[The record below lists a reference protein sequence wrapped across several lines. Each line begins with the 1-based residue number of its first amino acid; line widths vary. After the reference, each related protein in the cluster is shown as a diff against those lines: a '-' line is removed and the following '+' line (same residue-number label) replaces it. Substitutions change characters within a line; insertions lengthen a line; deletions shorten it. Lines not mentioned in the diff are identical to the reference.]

1 MASDPLLAALDADLI
16 ESLCE
21 SAIDVRILGGE
32 WLFHSGD
39 PGSDI
44 YVIKSGRL
52 EVIRESTGE
61 VLRVLTAGSVV
72 GELAPLMT
80 TARTAGVRAQRD
92 SHLLRIPADEFL
104 ARLRSDNAA
113 SLNIATRLARI
124 VQSSRP
130 RERTERSAAGVVA
143 VLQCHGGVMGSP
155 VRSRFEQLMAK
166 LTATRVIDQ
175 QSVDQRAGRSE
186 IAMEL
191 DARIDEAES
200 MGKVVLLFGQ
210 ADEPL
215 SGTWNH
221 YCARQADRMVLVA
234 DPSLPLP
241 EAEKFLIG
249 CDLVFLRPPAPAEL
263 TDWLDALVP
272 RSHTVAVSEDQYFGL
287 APLVRRILGR
297 STGLVLAGGGARNFA
312 HVGVIEVLLDAG
324 LAIDRVGG
332 CSIGALIGALFALGV
347 APADMIEILRHELVQ
362 RNALNRV
369 VVSLA
374 TLPLRPFLGPE
385 EARTLHGSLRSL
397 FADLLLEELPR
408 PMYTN
413 TVDLP
418 TGEIQTVRRGP
429 AWEAVGVSMTLPVLF
444 PPRAVD
450 GRLLV
455 DGGILEP
462 FPVAAMAVDGEG
474 PIIGVGGAS
483 SPTAPVGQIGTELR
497 LTGINDEAAGLPS
510 TLQTLLRVMDLVCYN
525 SPGVMDD
532 VDVLITPDVGDTGI
546 LQFDR
551 LDSMIDAG
559 REAARRA
566 LDQCDLS
573 MFAKRFDDEPAQS
586 TLLLDRLEARRTHRT
601 RPGRAAAAIDG
612 AVVRTLHQF
621 ETAAGVAGERLDKLH
636 VSRAPSVSALVDA
649 ALTRVIQNIP
659 H

>member
-1 MASDPLLAALDADLI
+1 MSAGERSGGVTESPELLGSDALPAPLDADLI

-21 SAIDVRILGGE
+21 SAIDVRILAGE
-32 WLFHSGD
+32 WLFHNGD
-39 PGSDI
+39 PGTDI

-52 EVIRESTGE
+52 KVIRESTNE
-61 VLRVLTAGSVV
+61 VLRVLAAGSVV

-104 ARLRSDNAA
+104 TRLRSDRTA

-130 RERTERSAAGVVA
+130 RERSERSAAGVVA
-143 VLQCHGGVMGSP
+143 VLPCHGGRMDSP
-155 VRSRFEQLMAK
+155 VRSRFEQLMGE
-166 LTATRVIDQ
+166 LTPIRVIDQ

-191 DARIDEAES
+191 DAQIDEAES
-200 MGKVVLLFGQ
+200 RGKVVILFGQ
-210 ADEPL
+210 SEEPL

-221 YCARQADRMVLVA
+221 YCARQADRLVLMA

-241 EAEKFLIG
+241 DAETSLIG

-272 RSHTVAVSEDQYFGL
+272 RSHTVAVSEDRYFGL
-287 APLVRRILGR
+287 APLVRRVLGR

-347 APADMIEILRHELVQ
+347 PPTDMIEILRHELVQ

-385 EARTLHGSLRSL
+385 EARTLHGSLRNL
-397 FADLLLEELPR
+397 FADVLLEELPR

-429 AWEAVGVSMTLPVLF
+429 AWEAVGVSMTLPGPVPTPGSRWKVAGRRRDLGTV
-444 PPRAVD
+444 PGRRHGDRRGGPDHRGRWRVITYRAGWADRHRASIDRNERRSRRVAVD
-450 GRLLV
+450 APNPAAGHGPGVLQLARSYGGRGRL
-455 DGGILEP
+455 DH
-462 FPVAAMAVDGEG
+462 
-474 PIIGVGGAS
+474 
-483 SPTAPVGQIGTELR
+483 
-497 LTGINDEAAGLPS
+497 TGCG
-510 TLQTLLRVMDLVCYN
+510 RYRN
-525 SPGVMDD
+525 SPV
-532 VDVLITPDVGDTGI
+532 
-546 LQFDR
+546 
-551 LDSMIDAG
+551 
-559 REAARRA
+559 
-566 LDQCDLS
+566 
-573 MFAKRFDDEPAQS
+573 
-586 TLLLDRLEARRTHRT
+586 
-601 RPGRAAAAIDG
+601 RP
-612 AVVRTLHQF
+612 
-621 ETAAGVAGERLDKLH
+621 
-636 VSRAPSVSALVDA
+636 S
-649 ALTRVIQNIP
+649 
-659 H
+659 